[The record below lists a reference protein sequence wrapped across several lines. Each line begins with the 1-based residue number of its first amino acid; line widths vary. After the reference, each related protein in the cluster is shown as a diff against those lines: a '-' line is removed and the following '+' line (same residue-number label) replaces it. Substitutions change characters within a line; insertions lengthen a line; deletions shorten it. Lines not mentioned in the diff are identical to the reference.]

1 MHNNL
6 SAETPLDKALQL
18 LSLLMVLFGFVILG
32 SVVFMQ
38 SLQLMMGKS
47 FATTASLFEILKSN
61 AGNNSYLLIAQML
74 TALTSFIFLPY
85 LYVKYFLKD
94 LFYSIHFTITAQPLL
109 MTLAVAIGLFAF
121 PAIGFL
127 AELNKQ
133 ILYHL
138 PGMSQ
143 LLLWMQ
149 KSEAEAKQLT
159 ELMVYFQSPTQSLLA
174 LLVIAILPAV
184 GEEFLFRGIIQN
196 RLKTIFHHTHL
207 AIWLTGFLFSFIH
220 FQFFGFIP
228 RMFLG
233 ILFGYIYHLSGNLWL
248 PILMHFVNN
257 ATTLLVVNWQRQQ
270 GVVDALDTE
279 QQAPIGVVI
288 ICSSILVW
296 LVWLFVIKC
305 KGIDRLPKTH
315 TNI

>member
-6 SAETPLDKALQL
+6 SAETPLNKALQL
-18 LSLLMVLFGFVILG
+18 LSLLMVLFGFVVLG

-38 SLQLMMGKS
+38 SLQLMLGKS
-47 FATTASLFEILKSN
+47 FTSTASLFEILKSEPD
-61 AGNNSYLLIAQML
+61 NNYYLLIAQMF

-85 LYVKYFLKD
+85 LYAKYFLKD
-94 LFYSIHFTITAQPLL
+94 LFYSIQFSIYSNPLL
-109 MTLAVAIGLFAF
+109 MVLAAGISLFAF
-121 PAIGFL
+121 PAIGYL

-133 ILYHL
+133 LLLNL
-138 PGMSQ
+138 PGIGN
-143 LLLWMQ
+143 LLSWMQ

-159 ELMVYFQSPTQSLLA
+159 ELMVYFHTTSQSLLA
-174 LLVIAILPAV
+174 LLVIAILPAL

-196 RLKTIFHHTHL
+196 RLKDIFSNPHV
-207 AIWLTGFLFSFIH
+207 AIWATGFLFSFIH

-233 ILFGYIYHLSGNLWL
+233 VLFGYIYHWSGNLWL
-248 PILMHFVNN
+248 PILMHFINN

-270 GVVDALDTE
+270 GVADALDTE
-279 QQAPIGVVI
+279 QQAPISVVI

-296 LVWLFVIKC
+296 LVWLFVIQC
-305 KGIDRLPKTH
+305 KRIEKLPK
-315 TNI
+315 NI